1 MPAQQTA
8 AQGQPVLDNS
18 RPRLADD
25 ANDHAPTGPS
35 RNTAALA
42 ATPIASTASPTTDP
56 AGPIGPSNG
65 SRSWANTVNQTR
77 TIPAL
82 TANRRSQPRTV
93 DTGNPNISATRRCPE
108 PDAFAT
114 SAAPITSTPSRR
126 RSRLSALINTCVTA
140 HDVHRERRARCR
152 NTTSPQRKTRHRA
165 HPHGHKRPAQS
176 GHPSSPANKARST
189 SSRSVPTIFNSA
201 PGHQEEPSRHR
212 QK

>member
-8 AQGQPVLDNS
+8 AQGQPVLDNN

-25 ANDHAPTGPS
+25 ANDHGPAGPS
-35 RNTAALA
+35 RNTAARA
-42 ATPIASTASPTTDP
+42 ATPTASTASANTVA
-56 AGPIGPSNG
+56 AGSIGPSNG
-65 SRSWANTVNQTR
+65 SRSCANTVNQTR
-77 TIPAL
+77 TMPAL

-93 DTGNPNISATRRCPE
+93 DTGTPTNNAIRRCPQ

-126 RSRLSALINTCVTA
+126 RNRPSLLINTCVTA
-140 HDVHRERRARCR
+140 HTAHRERRARCR
-152 NTTSPQRKTRHRA
+152 NTTSRQRRTRHRA
-165 HPHGHKRPAQS
+165 HPHGHNRPAQS
-176 GHPSSPANKARST
+176 GHPNSPANKARST

>member
-25 ANDHAPTGPS
+25 ANDHALTGPS

-42 ATPIASTASPTTDP
+42 ATPIASTASPTTVN

-82 TANRRSQPRTV
+82 SAKRRSQPRTV
-93 DTGNPNISATRRCPE
+93 DTGKPNISATRRCPE
-108 PDAFAT
+108 PDAFAVN
-114 SAAPITSTPSRR
+114 AVPITSTPSRR
-126 RSRLSALINTCVTA
+126 RSKLSLLINTCVTA
-140 HDVHRERRARCR
+140 HAVHRERRGRTR
-152 NTTSPQRKTRHRA
+152 SSTSRRRRTRHRA
-165 HPHGHKRPAQS
+165 QPHGHKRPAQS
-176 GHPSSPANKARST
+176 GHPNSPANRARST